1 MRVPAA
7 LTPTNGRRGEVGRGP
22 RSWAGLKPLC
32 RLFQPDGRT
41 GGEEGL
47 LAWTLA
53 LSFINLIQYS
63 TRKLCCVNVCCT
75 FSHMWTMTYVMQGV
89 TKRPIYSALVYE
101 PKCGGRGVVAGSLSA
116 NEYSC
121 MYRSPKKF

>member
-1 MRVPAA
+1 MIKPPSFPASPGPANEPGKQPMRVSAA

-89 TKRPIYSALVYE
+89 TKRPIAPSSMSPNAE
-101 PKCGGRGVVAGSLSA
+101 GGG
-116 NEYSC
+116 
-121 MYRSPKKF
+121 